1 MNERITIGESN
12 VLHASNAGTSYAYM
26 ICKDGTNHRKEVAE
40 YILSSEVDENNVA
53 SVFANVVRQDIL
65 AKITNKESADRM
77 IEDINKALRLD
88 KNLQLDQ
95 DNDTYI
101 KWQTMRIT
109 DGDTEYRIIVAIRR
123 RNVEIIIIMNVS
135 DQT

>member
-12 VLHASNAGTSYAYM
+12 ILHASNAGTSYTYM

-40 YILSSEVDENNVA
+40 CILSSEVDENNVA

-77 IEDINKALRLD
+77 MEDINKALRLD
-88 KNLQLDQ
+88 KNLRIDQ

-101 KWQTMRIT
+101 KWQTMLIM
-109 DGDTEYRIIVAIRR
+109 DGDVEYRIIIAIRR
-123 RNVEIIIIMNVS
+123 RNIEIIIMNVS
-135 DQT
+135 E